1 MPSSPA
7 PLVLASASP
16 RRQALLESAGVTI
29 EVVPSRVT
37 EKPEPGEAPEALA
50 MRLAREKAL
59 EVAERIGPEPERIV
73 LGADTV
79 VVLDGDVLGKPDDA
93 AHATALLARLVG
105 RRHRVITG
113 VAVVSSRRLAP
124 IARAVTSVVYMRAA
138 DREEIEHYV
147 ASGEPLDKA
156 GAYALQGRG
165 RKFVTRVEGSESNV
179 IGLPVEEA
187 LRLVAQLHD
196 S

>member
-1 MPSSPA
+1 MPPTPA

-16 RRQALLESAGVTI
+16 RRQALLEAAGVTI
-29 EVVPSRVT
+29 EVVPSRVA

-105 RRHRVITG
+105 RRHHVITG

-187 LRLVAQLHD
+187 LGLVAQLHD